1 MKAPNSLL
9 NTHIKSVK
17 GLLTV
22 GDITNI
28 QRVNIDIRCT
38 SEIDKETISLTYRN
52 IQMLVDVKH
61 IEQIIEEARKDRKD
75 KA

>member
-17 GLLTV
+17 GVITIDDENNIKK
-22 GDITNI
+22 DI
-28 QRVNIDIRCT
+28 IDIRCT
-38 SEIDKETISLTYRN
+38 SEIDKETLSLTYRN
-52 IQMLVDVKH
+52 VQLLVNVKH
-61 IEQIIEEARKDRKD
+61 IEQIIAEARESRV